1 MSHCH
6 NCDSVRPNRSR
17 RFLYQPMAAEGGK
30 TKGYANRTQ
39 EFILV
44 IKILLQHHEQ
54 VFFIRSR
61 HPQVSCV
68 QQELSMISSF
78 N

>member
-1 MSHCH
+1 
-6 NCDSVRPNRSR
+6 
-17 RFLYQPMAAEGGK
+17 MAAEGGK